1 MNYLVAENL
10 TKSYGEKL
18 LFENIS
24 FSIEQGQK
32 IALIAKNGAGKS
44 SLLNILMGL
53 DIPENGKVSI
63 HKNIKI
69 SYLKQDIEIDNNNT
83 IKEIIYNSDN
93 QYLAAVKKYN
103 KCLEQISSENKT
115 KETEKALEEAISK
128 MDNLNAWDYENKVKE
143 ILSRFKIDDLNQLFK
158 NLSGGQKKKISL
170 AKALLEQADLLFL
183 DEPTNHL
190 DISMI
195 EWLETYLA
203 KQKQSLLL
211 VTHDRYFLDNVCNEI
226 IELDDCE
233 LFRYKGN
240 FEYFLTKKAERK
252 ASDEIKIE
260 KARNL
265 YKKELEWINRQPQAR
280 ATKSKARIDA
290 FKGIK
295 EQAFKKIDDSQAELK
310 INMSRVGK
318 KILEIKNVSKAYDEK
333 CLIKNFSYVFKR
345 GERIGIVGDNG
356 IGKSTLLNLICG
368 KIEPDKGEI
377 VVGQTIKFGY
387 YKQNGIFAPDDK
399 RVIDIVKD
407 IAEKIEYDKKTLS
420 ASVFLTRFNFSD
432 TLQYN
437 FFSNLSG
444 GEKRR
449 LYLLIT
455 LIKNPNFLILDE
467 PTNDLDILTL
477 SMLEDFLKNFQ
488 GCLIIVS
495 HDRHLLNKMAEH
507 IFSFEGDGEIKDYPG
522 NFSYYSEKKAF
533 YQNLEKKSQ
542 QIKKEKKPVAN
553 NKPSNKPTYK
563 QKKEY
568 EKLNLDIESLEKEKK
583 EILLKLN
590 NPTQDVNE
598 LNKLSSRYQ
607 EIEKSLEEK
616 EDRWLEL
623 SEIM

>member
-18 LFENIS
+18 LFEDIS

-44 SLLNILMGL
+44 SLLNILMGF
-53 DIPENGKVSI
+53 DIPDNGKVSI

-69 SYLKQDIEIDNNNT
+69 SYLKQGVDNDNNNT
-83 IKEIIYNSDN
+83 INEIIYNSDN
-93 QYLAAVKKYN
+93 QYLSALREYN

-143 ILSRFKIDDLNQLFK
+143 ILSRFKINDLNQLYK
-158 NLSGGQKKKISL
+158 NLSGGQKKKVSL
-170 AKALLEQADLLFL
+170 AKALIEQADLLFL

-195 EWLETYLA
+195 EWLENYLA

-226 IELDDCE
+226 IELDDYK

-240 FEYFLTKKAERK
+240 FEYFLKKKAERK
-252 ASDEIKIE
+252 ATEEQKIE
-260 KARNL
+260 KAKNL

-290 FKGIK
+290 FKGLK
-295 EQAFKKIDDSQAELK
+295 EQAFKKIDEPKTELK
-310 INMSRVGK
+310 INMSRIGK
-318 KILEIKNVSKAYDEK
+318 KILEIKNVSKAYDH
-333 CLIKNFSYVFKR
+333 KNIITDFSYIFKR
-345 GERIGIVGDNG
+345 GERIGIVGENG
-356 IGKSTLLNLICG
+356 VGKSTLLNLITG
-368 KIEPDKGEI
+368 DTTPDKGEV
-377 VVGQTIKFGY
+377 VVGQTINFGY
-387 YKQNGIFAPDDK
+387 YNQNGIFSPEDK

-407 IAEKIEYDKKTLS
+407 IAEKIEYDKKTIS
-420 ASVFLTRFNFSD
+420 ASVFLSYFNFSD

-437 FFSNLSG
+437 FYSNLSG

-455 LIKNPNFLILDE
+455 LLKNPNFLILDE

-477 SMLEDFLKNFQ
+477 SMLEEFLKKYQ
-488 GCLIIVS
+488 GCLMIVS
-495 HDRHLLNKMAEH
+495 HDRHLLDNMVDH
-507 IFSFEGDGEIKDYPG
+507 IFSFEGNGKIKDYPG
-522 NFSYYSEKKAF
+522 NYSYYKEKKAI
-533 YQNLEKKSQ
+533 YQSITKQSKQ
-542 QIKKEKKPVAN
+542 TKKEKKPVAAKQN
-553 NKPSNKPTYK
+553 NKPTYK
-563 QKKEY
+563 QKQEF
-568 EKLNLDIESLEKEKK
+568 ETLSQEIDSLETEKK
-583 EILLKLN
+583 AILENLN
-590 NPTQDVNE
+590 NGTQDVKRLQE
-598 LNKLSSRYQ
+598 LSGRYQ
-607 EIEKSLEEK
+607 EIEKLLEIK
-616 EDRWLEL
+616 SDRWLEL